1 MSNGRYDV
9 IKPAAVSI
17 SPADDWQTVAIKA
30 FDKAED
36 RRVREESEARA
47 QGNLDRERE
56 DNLFNAKYT
65 RAVADH
71 ENALREYELAINQIG
86 KDNPEMLK
94 AIQNKYSKEY
104 LIPNRDGTFEKR
116 YVVSDGVKRY
126 TDEKIKSKSDF
137 DSKVESWPEMT
148 SEERIAAWP
157 ILKKHNKY
165 FNVDLSTEEE
175 GYKRA
180 LSSRDNEKVLES
192 ISAFLPT
199 GYDANRWE
207 GAKKILLKDGEVSEA
222 ELKLIAQDM
231 TKHISTRDAARKFW
245 TDFNTEIVKALAD
258 VKLDTPP
265 SVVANLQRM
274 QEMATQNLSE
284 FYPDMAEA
292 TGRGKFNADVK
303 RAVKEK
309 YGKDVDF
316 ESLSSEEQQE
326 IFTQVT
332 TGQSAVTAASD
343 KIKKAGI
350 TAGFETEDDTEI
362 KEPLEEKVKPS
373 VLSPAGKRIKNPV
386 TRQYGWTAD
395 MMAKAVKESPFTY
408 ANHGLIPSD
417 EPPGFKEVS
426 IKEALQH
433 YQKNKSK
440 YKKDKPVKVSAKGLW
455 PFGQDRPD
463 KDLTLYPQSD

>member
-9 IKPAAVSI
+9 IRPAAVSI

-47 QGNLDRERE
+47 QGNIDRERE

-137 DSKVESWPEMT
+137 DSKVELWPEMT
-148 SEERIAAWP
+148 SAERIAAWP
-157 ILKKHNKY
+157 TLKKHNKY

-192 ISAFLPT
+192 ISAFLPA

-245 TDFNTEIVKALAD
+245 TDFNTEIVKAMSD

-284 FYPDMAEA
+284 FYPGMS
-292 TGRGKFNADVK
+292 GIGQK
-303 RAVKEK
+303 
-309 YGKDVDF
+309 GSG
-316 ESLSSEEQQE
+316 ESENE
-326 IFTQVT
+326 I
-332 TGQSAVTAASD
+332 GD
-343 KIKKAGI
+343 KISQSLFGKNFNELTDEEMQKVFEEYNKPTESGVVTRAGVADITKGKK
-350 TAGFETEDDTEI
+350 
-362 KEPLEEKVKPS
+362 KKVPLEEKVKSGIGYKFDKWIDPEGEKGAP
-373 VLSPAGKRIKNPV
+373 LGKMVKDPV
-386 TRQYGWTAD
+386 TGKTEFAQNIAINIRNNPYKY
-395 MMAKAVKESPFTY
+395 AKKGIIPTEGTSVKDFPW
-408 ANHGLIPSD
+408 
-417 EPPGFKEVS
+417 FKEVS
-426 IKEALQH
+426 VKEALMH
-433 YQKNKSK
+433 WRESQKEKMSNQ
-440 YKKDKPVKVSAKGLW
+440 PIGIA
-455 PFGQDRPD
+455 
-463 KDLTLYPQSD
+463 PQPIDMAE